1 MNERVWGLNFFFGGV
16 ALHIRNGRGEVWC
29 GVHTE
34 EILRVKRETHYMDFD
49 WFRLTNES
57 VLTEIF

>member
-1 MNERVWGLNFFFGGV
+1 M

-34 EILRVKRETHYMDFD
+34 EILRVKRETHYMD
-49 WFRLTNES
+49 LTFAHCQIDEVYNFTI
-57 VLTEIF
+57 LHIN